1 MFFTYSTRTSSMTFA
16 NIRTRAQ
23 WRQLFFFL
31 FFQRATFKFSFAWQ
45 MLTVTRA
52 EAWRRQR
59 SNFKIPSERAS
70 TFFFVKVT
78 RLKAIRQ
85 TSWSSISHFPTFP
98 HVRDFIPCMST
109 GRTLPR
115 KYYAITVK
123 FIPIFRSLG
132 LFYGQYISYLYLFT
146 WYLKWNTW
154 IFFPTSSRFDK
165 RTSQLPR
172 KSIFIYCVVYVPCVQ
187 LLLAVNHRH
196 FSIDLR

>member
-31 FFQRATFKFSFAWQ
+31 FFQRSIFKFSFAWQ

-59 SNFKIPSERAS
+59 SNFKIPSKRAS
-70 TFFFVKVT
+70 AFFFFVKMT

-85 TSWSSISHFPTFP
+85 TSWSSISRFPTFP

-109 GRTLPR
+109 GRTL
-115 KYYAITVK
+115 TTEVLCNNLSL
-123 FIPIFRSLG
+123 FRFSDRSVY
-132 LFYGQYISYLYLFT
+132 FTASISAT
-146 WYLKWNTW
+146 C
-154 IFFPTSSRFDK
+154 ISSRDIWNETRGFFFLRRVD
-165 RTSQLPR
+165 
-172 KSIFIYCVVYVPCVQ
+172 SIRE
-187 LLLAVNHRH
+187 HRNYLESRYLSTAS
-196 FSIDLR
+196 FMYRVSSFCWLSIIDISR